1 MSTALAGRAFAV
13 VALAAVVAGCGTAR
27 ANDDEPTAPSSWV
40 LDRPITFATT
50 TTMAPLPQEPAVRLP
65 PPPVAAPP
73 APAIPVMPAPAS
85 TAATSTPGRT
95 ACRKVA
101 HLGDSTSV
109 GMTLPAVVAD
119 PAARLDAQY
128 ARVGVATSRLE
139 ISGGRSIVERLAKQE
154 NGFEVAT
161 RLRGEGFSGC
171 WVVNLGLC
179 DAANVARGAR
189 VTRIQR
195 IDRMMSVIGA
205 EPVVW
210 VDVGTKV
217 TSGFWSDRH
226 MQQWNHDLTVALARY
241 PNARIYRVTAQ
252 TQPSWFASDGIH
264 FTAAGYAARAALLS
278 DALAATF
285 PG

>member
-1 MSTALAGRAFAV
+1 MTAFRRRALG
-13 VALAAVVAGCGTAR
+13 VALAVVLAGCGTAR
-27 ANDDEPTAPSSWV
+27 ANEEGRTAPSSWV

-50 TTMAPLPQEPAVRLP
+50 TTAAPPPPAP
-65 PPPVAAPP
+65 TTTFAPPPVATTALATAAPVAAP
-73 APAIPVMPAPAS
+73 AP
-85 TAATSTPGRT
+85 TGRT
-95 ACRKVA
+95 ACRVVA

-109 GMTLPAVVAD
+109 GMTLPAVVGD

-128 ARVGVATSRLE
+128 ARVGVTASRLE

-161 RLRGEGFSGC
+161 RLRAEGFFGC

-195 IDRMMSVIGA
+195 IERMMSVIGTD
-205 EPVVW
+205 PVMW

-217 TSGFWSDRH
+217 TTGFWADRH
-226 MQQWNHDLTVALARY
+226 MQQWDQDLAATVARY
-241 PNARIYRVTAQ
+241 PNARIHRVTAQ
-252 TQPSWFASDGIH
+252 TPPAWFASDGIH
-264 FTAAGYAARAALLS
+264 FTSAGYAGRAALLA
-278 DALAATF
+278 DALASTF